1 MQVHE
6 YVPKLTKREKLTAIM
21 VGTGLGALL
30 EAVIVIFQNFFENV
44 RYLALP
50 VFVIGSTLLLAFVY
64 LRKR

>member
-1 MQVHE
+1 
-6 YVPKLTKREKLTAIM
+6 
-21 VGTGLGALL
+21 LL